1 MKMKYIVPIIM
12 FFVLFSALSVA
23 YTKAQA
29 TNPAATRIEIDNTNN
44 LIRIVIDGKEIGF
57 IDQTGFY
64 VHGDIAYTGVIV
76 DGLPK
81 HVREG
86 RNVD

>member
-1 MKMKYIVPIIM
+1 MSIKYIIPVLL
-12 FFVLFSALSVA
+12 FFVLLSALSVA
-23 YTKAQA
+23 YSTAQTA
-29 TNPAATRIEIDNTNN
+29 DTAATRIEVDEANS

>member
-1 MKMKYIVPIIM
+1 MSIKYIIPVLL
-12 FFVLFSALSVA
+12 FFVLFSAFSVA

-29 TNPAATRIEIDNTNN
+29 TNTAATRIEVDETNN